1 MSMHRRQLGTRGF
14 SVSEVGLG
22 CWQFGGDFGPLD
34 EATGEAILETAVECG
49 IDFLDTAN
57 VYGGGRS
64 ETWIG
69 RFLKRTD
76 APLRVATKYGRGPD
90 AYPDR
95 YSLDGMRSAVRESL
109 ARLQRDRIDLL
120 QLHCVPTEVL
130 RRGEIFDW
138 LRQLQSEGMI
148 EHFGASVESVEEGL
162 ICLSQPGLLS
172 LQVIFNLFRQK
183 LVSELLPQAA
193 AAGVG
198 IIVRLPLASG
208 LLSGQWTAATRFAAE
223 DHRNYNRDGQ
233 HFNVGETFA
242 GIPLEDGIR
251 LADRAKTLTGELPLA
266 IAALRWI
273 LDHPAVST
281 IIPGASRPAQVRANA
296 AVSDLPPLG
305 AELHQRLAAF
315 YQSEVVRHIRGPY

>member
-1 MSMHRRQLGTRGF
+1 MHRRQLGNDGF

-34 EATGEAILETAVECG
+34 EATGQAILETAVECG
-49 IDFLDTAN
+49 VDFLDTAN
-57 VYGGGRS
+57 VYGSGRS
-64 ETWIG
+64 ESWIG
-69 RFLKRTD
+69 RFLQRSA

-95 YSLDGMRSAVRESL
+95 YSLAGMRQAVQESL
-109 ARLQRDRIDLL
+109 ARLQRDRLDLL
-120 QLHCVPTEVL
+120 QLHCVPTAVL
-130 RRGEIFDW
+130 RHGEIFEW
-138 LRQLQSEGMI
+138 LRQLQQEGLI

-162 ICLSQPGLLS
+162 ICLQQPGLLS

-183 LVSELLPQAA
+183 LVTELFPQAA

-208 LLSGQWTAATRFAAE
+208 LLAGKWTAATRFPAE

-242 GIPLEDGIR
+242 GIPLETGIG
-251 LADRAKTLTGELPLA
+251 LADQTQAIVGGQPLA
-266 IAALRWI
+266 AAALRWI

-296 AVSDLPPLG
+296 AISDLPPLG
-305 AELHQRLAAF
+305 ADMHEQLAAF
-315 YQSEVVRHIRGPY
+315 YQSEVAQHIRGPY

>member
-1 MSMHRRQLGTRGF
+1 MHRRQLGNDGF

-34 EATGEAILETAVECG
+34 EATGQAILETAVECG
-49 IDFLDTAN
+49 VDFLDTAN
-57 VYGGGRS
+57 VYGSGRS
-64 ETWIG
+64 ESWIG
-69 RFLKRTD
+69 RFLQQSA

-95 YSLDGMRSAVRESL
+95 YSLAGMRQAVQESL
-109 ARLQRDRIDLL
+109 ARLQRERLDLL
-120 QLHCVPTEVL
+120 QLHCVPTAVL
-130 RRGEIFDW
+130 RHGEIFEW
-138 LRQLQSEGMI
+138 LRQLQQEGLI

-162 ICLSQPGLLS
+162 ICLQQPGLLS

-183 LVSELLPQAA
+183 LVTELFPQAA

-208 LLSGQWTAATRFAAE
+208 LLAGKWTAATRFPAE

-242 GIPLEDGIR
+242 GIPLETGIG
-251 LADRAKTLTGELPLA
+251 LADQTQAIVGGQPLA
-266 IAALRWI
+266 AAALRWI

-296 AVSDLPPLG
+296 AISDLPPLG
-305 AELHQRLAAF
+305 ADMHQQLAAF
-315 YQSEVVRHIRGPY
+315 YQSEVAQHIRGPY

>member
-1 MSMHRRQLGTRGF
+1 MHRRQLGNDGF

-34 EATGEAILETAVECG
+34 EATGQAILETAVECG
-49 IDFLDTAN
+49 VDFLDTAN
-57 VYGGGRS
+57 VYGSGRS
-64 ETWIG
+64 ESWIG
-69 RFLKRTD
+69 RFLQQSA

-95 YSLDGMRSAVRESL
+95 YSLAGMRQAVQESL
-109 ARLQRDRIDLL
+109 ARLQRERLDLL
-120 QLHCVPTEVL
+120 QLHCVPTAVL
-130 RRGEIFDW
+130 RHGEIFEW
-138 LRQLQSEGMI
+138 LRQLQQEGLI

-162 ICLSQPGLLS
+162 ICLQQPGLLS

-183 LVSELLPQAA
+183 LVTELFPQAA

-198 IIVRLPLASG
+198 IIMRLPLASG
-208 LLSGQWTAATRFAAE
+208 LLAGKWTAATRFPAE

-242 GIPLEDGIR
+242 GIPLETGIG
-251 LADRAKTLTGELPLA
+251 LADQTQAIVGGQPLA
-266 IAALRWI
+266 AAALRWI

-296 AVSDLPPLG
+296 AISDLPPLG
-305 AELHQRLAAF
+305 ADMHQQLAAF
-315 YQSEVVRHIRGPY
+315 YQSEVAQHIRGPY

>member
-1 MSMHRRQLGTRGF
+1 MQRRQLGSDGF

-34 EATGEAILETAVECG
+34 EAIGQAILETAVECG
-49 IDFLDTAN
+49 VDFLDTAN
-57 VYGGGRS
+57 VYGSGRS
-64 ETWIG
+64 ESWIG
-69 RFLKRTD
+69 RFLQRSA

-95 YSLDGMRSAVRESL
+95 YSLAGMRQAVQESL
-109 ARLQRDRIDLL
+109 ARLQRDRLDLL

-130 RRGEIFDW
+130 CRGEIFEW
-138 LRQLQSEGMI
+138 LRQLQREGLI

-162 ICLSQPGLLS
+162 ICLQQPGLLS

-183 LVSELLPQAA
+183 LVTELFPQAA

-208 LLSGQWTAATRFAAE
+208 LLAGKWTAATRFPAE

-242 GIPLEDGIR
+242 GIPLEVGIG
-251 LADRAKTLTGELPLA
+251 LADQAQAIVGEQPLA
-266 IAALRWI
+266 AAALRWI

-281 IIPGASRPAQVRANA
+281 IIPGASRPAQVRGNA
-296 AVSDLPPLG
+296 AISDLPPLG
-305 AELHQRLAAF
+305 ADRHRQLAAF
-315 YQSEVVRHIRGPY
+315 YQREVAQHIRGPY